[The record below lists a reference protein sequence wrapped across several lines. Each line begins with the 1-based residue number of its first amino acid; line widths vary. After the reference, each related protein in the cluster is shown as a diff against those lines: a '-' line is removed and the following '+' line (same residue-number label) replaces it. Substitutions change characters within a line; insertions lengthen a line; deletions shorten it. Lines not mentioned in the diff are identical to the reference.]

1 MIEPLD
7 FTKYE
12 VADFP
17 HSLHYHKDNY
27 ASAIEEWHQINDFIT
42 EEFKAD
48 LVVYLIDCL
57 ADLGEESIYLPKIIK
72 LIEISMENG
81 IEYYEVVNLC
91 VRMLPLWQLTGD
103 NPYSERYNMYTRES
117 VVQEC
122 IDVIMNSGD
131 RHRKEY
137 FAGLL
142 KEHFG
147 VK

>member
-1 MIEPLD
+1 MIKPLD

-12 VADFP
+12 VPDFP
-17 HSLHYHKDNY
+17 HFYTENQEQ
-27 ASAIEEWHQINDFIT
+27 AIAEWHQINDLVT
-42 EEFKAD
+42 EVFTMNNCPKCKTELQNAAGIGDFCANPNCD
-48 LVVYLIDCL
+48 VIDNIDNLV
-57 ADLGEESIYLPKIIK
+57 
-72 LIEISMENG
+72 
-81 IEYYEVVNLC
+81 
-91 VRMLPLWQLTGD
+91 PLWQLTGD
-103 NPYSERYNMYTRES
+103 KSYSERYNMYTRES